1 MTFGKILETKFKF
14 CCYVCWKLYEGDTKK
29 MLCLNLQKQ
38 SQTFPDSFENISVNI
53 RFIHCK
59 HMKGE

>member
-1 MTFGKILETKFKF
+1 MCVGSCMRVTQ
-14 CCYVCWKLYEGDTKK
+14 KK